1 MGRGFFRNT
10 KTDRHFYGWRFI
22 VSAAVLSCLL
32 LVAGQPIA
40 AESHALYTDEA
51 APDAAESPIS
61 ERFPEKLEIPQ
72 CPTDTED
79 HEMRV
84 LSGFTLCYRESYEQ
98 AEWVAYTITPEKLIK
113 AAKRTDKFLADPEIS
128 TGSATPDDYKGSG
141 YDRGHLAPAGDM
153 AYSAVTMKESF
164 FMSNMSPQN
173 PSFNRGIWNSMEEN
187 VRSVAAKCDCLYIVT
202 GPVLEK
208 PASEYASIG
217 ANEVSVPEFYYKVML
232 AVTYEDVQNAATVT
246 AYAYLVP
253 NGKSSEKIK
262 KFLCSIDDVEARTGI
277 DFFWL
282 LDDELENMLE
292 AGTSTTIGL
301 R

>member
-1 MGRGFFRNT
+1 MGVRNGVIKIKSFEGRRGIMLALILAVSL
-10 KTDRHFYGWRFI
+10 FI
-22 VSAAVLSCLL
+22 AWQPVLAEDLDLQTEESA
-32 LVAGQPIA
+32 PIV
-40 AESHALYTDEA
+40 E
-51 APDAAESPIS
+51 ESPIS
-61 ERFPEKLEIPQ
+61 ERFPENLEIPL

-79 HEMRV
+79 HERRV

-113 AAKRTDKFLADPEIS
+113 AAKRTDKFIADPEIS

-187 VRSVAAKCDCLYIVT
+187 VRSVAGKCDCLYVVT

-232 AVTYEDVQNAATVT
+232 AVTYEDVQDAVTVT

-253 NGKSSEKIK
+253 NGKSSEKVK

-282 LDDELENMLE
+282 LDDDLEEMLE
-292 AGTSTTIGL
+292 AGTGTTIGL

>member
-1 MGRGFFRNT
+1 MVALILAVSL
-10 KTDRHFYGWRFI
+10 FI
-22 VSAAVLSCLL
+22 AWQPVLAEDLDLQTEESA
-32 LVAGQPIA
+32 PIV
-40 AESHALYTDEA
+40 E
-51 APDAAESPIS
+51 ESPIS
-61 ERFPEKLEIPQ
+61 ERFPENLEIPL
-72 CPTDTED
+72 CPTDSED
-79 HEMRV
+79 HERRI

-153 AYSAVTMKESF
+153 AYSAETMKESF

-173 PSFNRGIWNSMEEN
+173 PSFNRGIWNNMEDN
-187 VRSVAAKCDCLYIVT
+187 VRSIAAKCDCLYIVT

-232 AVTYEDVQNAATVT
+232 AVTYEDVQDAVTVT

-253 NGKSSEKIK
+253 NGKSSEKVK

-282 LDDELENMLE
+282 LDDELEEILE
-292 AGTSTTIGL
+292 AGTGTTIGL